1 MEDGFEDVSFMETS
15 LHDDKRTIM
24 CADRIRD
31 NKVKSIIYQGLD
43 EVVFEIVASQWHQKK
58 FRKG

>member
-1 MEDGFEDVSFMETS
+1 MEDGFEDVLFRETS

-31 NKVKSIIYQGLD
+31 NKVKFIIYQGLD
-43 EVVFEIVASQWHQKK
+43 EAIFEIIASTMTSKEV
-58 FRKG
+58 

>member
-43 EVVFEIVASQWHQKK
+43 EVVFEIVASQ
-58 FRKG
+58 